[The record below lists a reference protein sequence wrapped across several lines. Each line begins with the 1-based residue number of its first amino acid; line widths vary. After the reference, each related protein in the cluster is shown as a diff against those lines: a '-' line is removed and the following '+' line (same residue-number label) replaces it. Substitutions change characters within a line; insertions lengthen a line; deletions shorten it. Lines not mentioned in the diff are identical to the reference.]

1 MINLKTFKD
10 ERGWKYYCIIM
21 LLTIHPNPGPE
32 RRNKTLEGKAAR
44 LERKYIRR
52 RDKRPQVKT
61 VKTMKNKLLKVMT
74 WNVKKMPL
82 GTANRRK
89 AQSVLDIASKN
100 NWNVLLL
107 SEVRGRD
114 NGVKYLED
122 CNREQAVT
130 IYS

>member
-1 MINLKTFKD
+1 
-10 ERGWKYYCIIM
+10 M
-21 LLTIHPNPGPE
+21 LLTIHPNQGPE
-32 RRNKTLEGKAAR
+32 RRNKTSEEKVAQ